1 MTRDTPREQQAT
13 HGGTAAAASP
23 AAQDAFSEHL
33 AQVMA
38 AHAEALR
45 RADADVLVVDAGAAR
60 NHFRDDHAPTFRS
73 NPLFNHWLPVI
84 DQEQHMLVWRPG
96 SSPVLLYLQPADYW
110 HMPPAAPEG
119 DWVRHFDLRIVRTP
133 EALVDE
139 LAMLA
144 HGRSLYLGARGEQ
157 FGNLASSINA
167 AAAVDYLEFQRARKT
182 AWELGCMRAATAT
195 AVAGHQAAAA
205 AFGAGGSEYEIHLA
219 YLQAS
224 RQTERDLPYGNIVAL
239 NEHAGVLHYQHQDV
253 RAPAQRHAFLIDAG
267 ARANGYAAD
276 ITRTYAAAPGLFA
289 DIVAALD
296 VAQRQMI
303 DAIRVGMPYLELHE
317 HAHRLIAGVLSDAGV
332 LTCDAGTAFARGIT
346 RTFLP
351 HGLGHLL
358 GLQTHDAG
366 GQLADDRGTRRPP
379 PPEYPAL
386 RNTRT
391 IEPGQVF
398 TIEPGIYFIPMLLD
412 ELRAQPGAPV
422 NWRAVD
428 VLLPCGGIRIEDN
441 VHVRADGVE
450 NLTREAFAAAAR
462 V

>member
-1 MTRDTPREQQAT
+1 MTSAPTDEYA
-13 HGGTAAAASP
+13 
-23 AAQDAFSEHL
+23 DHL
-33 AQVMA
+33 ARVMA

-45 RADADVLVVDAGAAR
+45 RAEADVVVIDAGAAR

-73 NPLFNHWLPVI
+73 NPLFDHWLPVN

-96 SSPVLLYLQPADYW
+96 STPVLLYLQPADYW
-110 HMPPAAPEG
+110 HLPPAAPAG
-119 DWVRHFDLRIVRTP
+119 AWTQHFDIRILATP

-139 LAMLA
+139 LATLVQ
-144 HGRSLYLGARGEQ
+144 GRSLYLGDRGGQ
-157 FGNLASSINA
+157 FGNLVGAINA
-167 AAAVDYLEFQRARKT
+167 AAALDYLEFQRAEKS
-182 AWELGCMRAATAT
+182 AWELSNMRAATAR

-205 AFGAGGSEYEIHLA
+205 AFGAGGSEYDIHLA

-239 NEHAGVLHYQHQDV
+239 NAHAGVLHYQHQE
-253 RAPAQRHAFLIDAG
+253 RTPPAQRHSFLIDAG
-267 ARANGYAAD
+267 ARCNGYAAD

-289 DIVAALD
+289 DLVLALD
-296 VAQRQMI
+296 AAQRRMI

-317 HAHRLIAGVLSDAGV
+317 GAHQEVAGVLCASGV
-332 LTCDAGTAFARGIT
+332 LTCDPATAFERGLT

-379 PPEYPAL
+379 PAIYPAL

-391 IEPGQVF
+391 IAPGQVF

-412 ELRAQPGAPV
+412 ELRAQPDATV
-422 NWRAVD
+422 NWPAID
-428 VLLPCGGIRIEDN
+428 ALLPCGGIRIEDN
-441 VHVRADGVE
+441 VHVRADGVD
-450 NLTREAFAAAAR
+450 NLTREAFAAAAHT
-462 V
+462 

>member
-1 MTRDTPREQQAT
+1 MTSAPTDDYA
-13 HGGTAAAASP
+13 
-23 AAQDAFSEHL
+23 DHL
-33 AQVMA
+33 ARVMA

-45 RADADVLVVDAGAAR
+45 RADADVVVIDAGAAR

-73 NPLFNHWLPVI
+73 NPLFDHWLPVN

-96 SSPVLLYLQPADYW
+96 GTPVLLYLQPVDYW

-119 DWVRHFDLRIVRTP
+119 AWTGHFDIRILPTP
-133 EALVDE
+133 EAVVDE
-139 LAMLA
+139 LATLVQ
-144 HGRSLYLGARGEQ
+144 GRSLYLGDRGGQ
-157 FGNLASSINA
+157 FGNLAGAINA
-167 AAAVDYLEFQRARKT
+167 AAALDYLEFQRAEKS
-182 AWELGCMRAATAT
+182 AWELANMRAATVR

-205 AFGAGGSEYEIHLA
+205 AFGAGGSEYDIHLA
-219 YLQAS
+219 YLHAS

-239 NEHAGVLHYQHQDV
+239 NAHAGVLHYQHQDREV
-253 RAPAQRHAFLIDAG
+253 PAQRHSFLIDAG
-267 ARANGYAAD
+267 ARSNGYAAD

-289 DIVAALD
+289 DLVLALD
-296 VAQRQMI
+296 AAQRRMI

-317 HAHRLIAGVLSDAGV
+317 RAHREVAEVLCGAGV
-332 LTCDAGTAFARGIT
+332 LTCAPAAAFDRGLT

-379 PPEYPAL
+379 PAIYPAL

-391 IEPGQVF
+391 IAAGQVF

-412 ELRAQPGAPV
+412 ALRAQPDAPV
-422 NWRAVD
+422 DWRAID
-428 VLLPCGGIRIEDN
+428 TLLPCGGIRIEDN
-441 VHVRADGVE
+441 VHVRVDGVD
-450 NLTREAFAAAAR
+450 NLTREAFAAAAH